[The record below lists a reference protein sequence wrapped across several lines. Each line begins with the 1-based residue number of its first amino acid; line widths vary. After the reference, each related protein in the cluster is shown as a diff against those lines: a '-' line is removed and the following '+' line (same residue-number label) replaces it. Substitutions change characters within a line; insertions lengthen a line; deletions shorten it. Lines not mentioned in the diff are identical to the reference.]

1 MTTIQ
6 YLDSLES
13 IQEDSFA
20 EGFFDGWPN
29 RPSPETFV
37 RMLHGSAYVVLAQDS
52 DTGKIVG
59 FVNALSD
66 GVLSAYIPLLEVV
79 PSHQGQ
85 GIGRE
90 LARRLL
96 KKLDAYYMVDLM
108 CDPELESFYARQ
120 GMRPANGMTLRNYKN
135 QKGIS

>member
-1 MTTIQ
+1 MQ
-6 YLDSLES
+6 YLNSLES
-13 IQEDSFA
+13 IQADSFA
-20 EGFFDGWPN
+20 DGFFDGWSN
-29 RPSPETFV
+29 HPSPETFL
-37 RMLHGSAYVVLAQDS
+37 RILQGSAYVVLAQDEE
-52 DTGKIVG
+52 TGKIIG

-79 PSHQGQ
+79 PSYKGR

-90 LARRLL
+90 LAQRMLEQL
-96 KKLDAYYMVDLM
+96 GNYYMVDLM

-120 GMRPANGMTLRNYKN
+120 GMRPSNGMMRRNYKN

>member
-1 MTTIQ
+1 MTIQ
-6 YLDSLES
+6 YIDSLES

-20 EGFFDGWPN
+20 EGFFDGWAN
-29 RPSPETFV
+29 RPSPETFM
-37 RMLHGSAYVVLAQDS
+37 RILQGSAYVTLARDEE
-52 DTGKIVG
+52 TGKIVG

-96 KKLDAYYMVDLM
+96 TRLDGYYMVDLM

-120 GMRPANGMTLRNYKN
+120 GMRPSNGMMRRNYKN